1 MTEQIGLV
9 GGFLGGVLSILSPCS
24 ALLLPA
30 FFAYAFG
37 TRRLLLAR
45 TGLFLLGLAT
55 VLVPLGA
62 GMGAIGSLFTIH
74 RGTVTLIGGLV
85 VVVLGVY
92 TALGGGFRLPGLSDA
107 SSRVTGSGPLSVLA
121 LGALYG
127 FAGFCSGPLLGGVLT
142 LAMAGGSPAYGA
154 AVMGAYAIG
163 MVVPLAVLALAW
175 DSLGLS
181 RRRLLRGRELT
192 LGPIRTHTTSVIA
205 GVLFVAV
212 GLLFVLSDG
221 TAAIGSLMGVDEQ
234 FELQLAVERWVAGVD
249 DLWFLVAALAL
260 AAVIL
265 AGWVLH
271 DRRRARADRPGE
283 EQAREGRSRD
293 QSRPSGQEPARS

>member
-62 GMGAIGSLFTIH
+62 GMGAIGSLFTVH

-92 TALGGGFRLPGLSDA
+92 T
-107 SSRVTGSGPLSVLA
+107 
-121 LGALYG
+121 
-127 FAGFCSGPLLGGVLT
+127 
-142 LAMAGGSPAYGA
+142 
-154 AVMGAYAIG
+154 
-163 MVVPLAVLALAW
+163 
-175 DSLGLS
+175 
-181 RRRLLRGRELT
+181 
-192 LGPIRTHTTSVIA
+192 
-205 GVLFVAV
+205 
-212 GLLFVLSDG
+212 
-221 TAAIGSLMGVDEQ
+221 
-234 FELQLAVERWVAGVD
+234 
-249 DLWFLVAALAL
+249 
-260 AAVIL
+260 
-265 AGWVLH
+265 
-271 DRRRARADRPGE
+271 
-283 EQAREGRSRD
+283 
-293 QSRPSGQEPARS
+293 

>member
-45 TGLFLLGLAT
+45 TGLFLLGLAI

-62 GMGAIGSLFTIH
+62 GMGAIGSLFTVH

-85 VVVLGVY
+85 VVLLGVY

-249 DLWFLVAALAL
+249 DLWFLVAA
-260 AAVIL
+260 
-265 AGWVLH
+265 
-271 DRRRARADRPGE
+271 
-283 EQAREGRSRD
+283 
-293 QSRPSGQEPARS
+293 

>member
-1 MTEQIGLV
+1 MTEQIGLI

-37 TRRLLLAR
+37 TRRVLLAR
-45 TGLFLLGLAT
+45 TGLFLLGLAF

-62 GMGAIGSLFTIH
+62 GVGAIGSLFTVH

-85 VVVLGVY
+85 VVALGVY

-107 SSRVTGSGPLSVLA
+107 SSRVTGSGPVAVLA

-154 AVMGAYAIG
+154 AVMGAYAVG

-175 DSLGLS
+175 DRLGVS
-181 RRRLLRGRELT
+181 RRRWIRGRDVT
-192 LGPIRTHTTSVIA
+192 LGPVRTHTTSLIA
-205 GVLFVAV
+205 GVLFIAV
-212 GLLFVLSDG
+212 GLLFILTDG
-221 TAAIGSLMGVDEQ
+221 TAALGSVMGVDAQ
-234 FELQLAVERWVAGVD
+234 FDLQLAIERRVAGMD
-249 DLWFLVAALAL
+249 DLWFAVAALAV
-260 AAVIL
+260 AAVGL
-265 AGWVLH
+265 AVWALR
-271 DRRRARADRPGE
+271 DRRRARARQEPD
-283 EQAREGRSRD
+283 ARSPE
-293 QSRPSGQEPARS
+293 GQEPARG

>member
-1 MTEQIGLV
+1 MTGQIGLA

-45 TGLFLLGLAT
+45 TGIFLAGLAA

-62 GMGAIGSLFTIH
+62 GVGAIGSLVTAH
-74 RGTVTLIGGLV
+74 RGTVTLVGGLV
-85 VVVLGVY
+85 VVALGLY
-92 TALGGGFRLPGLSDA
+92 TALGGGFRLPGVSDA
-107 SSRVTGSGPLSVLA
+107 SSRVTGCGPLSVLA

-142 LAMAGGSPAYGA
+142 IAMTGGSPAYGA
-154 AVMGAYAIG
+154 AVMGAYAVG

-175 DSLGLS
+175 DALGGS
-181 RRRLLRGRELT
+181 RRAWLRGREVT
-192 LGPIRTHTTSVIA
+192 LGPIRTHTTSLVS
-205 GVLFVAV
+205 GLLFVAV

-221 TAAIGSLMGVDEQ
+221 TAALGSIMGVDEQ
-234 FELQLAVERWVAGVD
+234 FDLQVTVEQWAARID
-249 DLWFLVAALAL
+249 DLWFLVAALAVVAVGL
-260 AAVIL
+260 AIAVVR
-265 AGWVLH
+265 GE
-271 DRRRARADRPGE
+271 RAERGGE
-283 EQAREGRSRD
+283 SPPRD
-293 QSRPSGQEPARS
+293 ASVQGDTPTSQEP

>member
-1 MTEQIGLV
+1 MTDQIGLV

-37 TRRLLLAR
+37 TRRMLLAR
-45 TGLFLLGLAT
+45 TGIFLVGLAA

-62 GMGAIGSLFTIH
+62 GVGAVGSLVTVH
-74 RGTVTLIGGLV
+74 RGTVTLVGGLV
-85 VVVLGVY
+85 VVALGLY

-142 LAMAGGSPAYGA
+142 LAMAGGSPTYGA
-154 AVMGAYAIG
+154 AVMAAYAVG

-175 DSLGLS
+175 DALGGS
-181 RRRLLRGRELT
+181 RRAWLRGREVT
-192 LGPIRTHTTSVIA
+192 FGPIRTHTTSLLS
-205 GVLFVAV
+205 GGLFVLI

-221 TAAIGSLMGVDEQ
+221 TAALGSLMGVDDQ
-234 FELQLAVERWVAGVD
+234 FDLQVAAESWAARID
-249 DLWFLVAALAL
+249 DLWFLVALLAVVAVGL
-260 AAVIL
+260 AVWL
-265 AGWVLH
+265 LRE
-271 DRRRARADRPGE
+271 RRRERDGAAEPPRASVRGGRP
-283 EQAREGRSRD
+283 
-293 QSRPSGQEPARS
+293 PSQEP